1 MNSNVTEYINTMVQ
15 AKKMLSMKIINDD
28 DYIKIENKM
37 AEKYCLN
44 SLSLYRLNDL
54 INKVKRVIDIIQK

>member
-54 INKVKRVIDIIQK
+54 INKAKRVIDIIQK